1 MEVLKNINDN
11 LKFSLKGVIENNIQ
25 KDIIPGKDYIP
36 VTGKVIDSSDL
47 LYGVDATLDGWLT
60 TGRYAKQFESDL
72 AEYIGC
78 KKSILVNSGS
88 SANLTAFYALT
99 SLSLGKR
106 AIQKGDEVISVAAGF
121 PTTINP
127 LIQFGCVP
135 VFVDIDIPSY
145 NIDVNQIEAAISPK
159 TKAIIIAH
167 ALGNPFNLKV
177 VKEITEKYK
186 LWLIEDD
193 CDSLGATYEGQKT
206 GSFGDLATLSFYP
219 AHHITMGEGGA
230 VLINNRRLQ
239 MPALSFR
246 DWGRDCYCETGCD
259 NTCNK
264 RFEWKLGDLPEGYD
278 HKYIYSH
285 IGFNLK
291 VTDMQA
297 AIGLSQ
303 LSKVDQFVAKRRE
316 NHKILYDLMKPLEE
330 YFILPEKTPNSDPS
344 WFGFML
350 TVRDPKRIDRNKL
363 VRYLEEQKIGTRLFF
378 GGNMIKQPAYK
389 NIQKRIVGS
398 LDNSDKAMND
408 SFWIGVWPGLDVS
421 HLSYVVEKIK
431 QFLEKINDCS

>member
-1 MEVLKNINDN
+1 MEILKNINN
-11 LKFSLKGVIENNIQ
+11 TLKSSLKGVIESKIQ
-25 KDIIPGKDYIP
+25 KEIIPGKDYIP
-36 VTGKVIDSSDL
+36 VTGKKIDENDL

-60 TGRYAKQFESDL
+60 TGRYAKEFESKL
-72 AEYIGC
+72 ANYIGA

-88 SANLTAFYALT
+88 SANLVAFYALT
-99 SLSLGKR
+99 SPSLGKR
-106 AIQKGDEVISVAAGF
+106 AIQKGDEVITVAAGF

-127 LIQFGCVP
+127 LIQFGCIP
-135 VFVDIDIPSY
+135 VFVDIEIPTY
-145 NIDVNQIEAAISPK
+145 NIDVNKIEAAISSK
-159 TKAIIIAH
+159 TKAIMIAH
-167 ALGNPFNLKV
+167 ALGNPFNLGVIQDIAK
-177 VKEITEKYK
+177 KYN

-193 CDSLGATYEGQKT
+193 CDSLGATYNGQKT

-239 MPALSFR
+239 MSALSFR

-303 LSKVDQFVAKRRE
+303 LSKVDQFVSKRRE
-316 NHKILYDLMKPLEE
+316 NHKKLYEMMKPLEE

-350 TVRDPKRIDRNKL
+350 TVRDSKRVNRNEL
-363 VRYLEEQKIGTRLFF
+363 VRYLEENKIGTRLFF
-378 GGNMIKQPAYK
+378 GGNMTKQPAYK
-389 NIQKRIVGS
+389 NINKRVIGS
-398 LDNSDKAMND
+398 LDNSERAMND
-408 SFWIGVWPGLDVS
+408 SFWIGVWPGLHNE
-421 HLSYVVEKIK
+421 HLKFIAETIKI
-431 QFLEKINDCS
+431 FLK

>member
-1 MEVLKNINDN
+1 MKELININAE
-11 LKFSLKGVIENNIQ
+11 LKSSLEKVITRNTFKE
-25 KDIIPGKDYIP
+25 IIVGEDYIP
-36 VTGKVIDSSDL
+36 VTGKKIDTTDILFGIDS
-47 LYGVDATLDGWLT
+47 TLDAWLT

-72 AEYIGC
+72 AKYIGS

-99 SLSLGKR
+99 SPSLGKR
-106 AIQKGDEVISVAAGF
+106 AIRKGDEVITVAAGF

-135 VFVDIDIPSY
+135 VFVDINIPTY

-159 TKAIIIAH
+159 TKAIMIAH

-177 VKEITEKYK
+177 VKEIAEKYK

-193 CDSLGATYEGQKT
+193 CDSLGATYEGKKT

-264 RFEWKLGDLPEGYD
+264 RFEWKLGDLPKGYD

-303 LSKVDQFVAKRRE
+303 LSKIDQFVAKRRE
-316 NHKILYDLMKPLEE
+316 NHKILYDLMKPLEDD
-330 YFILPEKTPNSDPS
+330 FILPKKTQNSDPS

-350 TVRDPKRIDRNKL
+350 TIRDNKKIDRNKL
-363 VRYLEEQKIGTRLFF
+363 VRHLEENKVGTRLFF

-389 NIQKRIVGS
+389 NIEKRIVGS

-408 SFWIGVWPGLDVS
+408 SFWLGVWPGLNQP
-421 HLSYVVEKIK
+421 HLSYMFEILKNYLK
-431 QFLEKINDCS
+431 